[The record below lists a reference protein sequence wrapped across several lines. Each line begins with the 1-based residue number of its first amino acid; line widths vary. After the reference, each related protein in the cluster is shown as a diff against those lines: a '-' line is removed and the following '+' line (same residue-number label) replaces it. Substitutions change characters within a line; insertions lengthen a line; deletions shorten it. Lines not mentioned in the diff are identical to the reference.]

1 MRVGITGASGFIG
14 SALVEA
20 LEKRGDEI
28 IRFVRPGS
36 VPQQNVVHWNPS
48 THDIDE
54 NDLRRVGGF
63 DAVVH
68 LAGAGV
74 ADKRWTNARKNE
86 ILTSRTSA
94 TSLLVEALSSLPSG
108 TGVLAS
114 GSAIGYYGSRG
125 EESLT
130 ESSAPGDDF
139 LATVCVEWE
148 NAANELAKTGT
159 PVAILRTGIVMDKSG
174 GALKKQL
181 PLFRLGL
188 GGKLGSG
195 AQWLSPISLNDEIR
209 AILWVLDK
217 KLSGPLNLV
226 SPSPVTNLVF
236 TKALAKA
243 VRRPALLAVPK
254 FMLSLVLGDELT
266 EMALLASQKV
276 LPDALSASGFNFE
289 QESIE
294 KIFRS
299 GLKNY

>member
-74 ADKRWTNARKNE
+74 ADKRWTSARKNE
-86 ILTSRTSA
+86 ILTSRTNA
-94 TSLLVEALSSLPSG
+94 TSLLVEALGSLPSG

-114 GSAIGYYGSRG
+114 GSAIGFYGSRG

-130 ESSAPGDDF
+130 EASAPGDDF

-148 NAANELAKTGT
+148 NAANVAVKSGT

-181 PLFRLGL
+181 PVFRLGL

-209 AILWVLDK
+209 AILWVLDN
-217 KLSGPLNLV
+217 KLSGPFNLT
-226 SPSPVTNLVF
+226 SPKPLRNIDF
-236 TKALAKA
+236 TKQ
-243 VRRPALLAVPK
+243 
-254 FMLSLVLGDELT
+254 LGDALHRPT
-266 EMALLASQKV
+266 IVTAPAFALRIALGREMADEVLLTSQKV
-276 LPDALSASGFNFE
+276 LPEALLESGFIFNDSESASML
-289 QESIE
+289 QQ
-294 KIFRS
+294 
-299 GLKNY
+299 

>member
-36 VPQQNVVHWNPS
+36 VYQQNVVHWNPS

-54 NDLRRVGGF
+54 NDLRRVRGF

-74 ADKRWTNARKNE
+74 ADKRWTSARKNE
-86 ILTSRTSA
+86 ILTSRTNA
-94 TSLLVEALSSLPSG
+94 TSLLVEALGSLPSG

-114 GSAIGYYGSRG
+114 GSAIGFYGSRG

-130 ESSAPGDDF
+130 EASAPGDDF

-148 NAANELAKTGT
+148 NAANVAVKSGT

-181 PLFRLGL
+181 PVFRLGL

-209 AILWVLDK
+209 AILWVLDN
-217 KLSGPLNLV
+217 KLSGPFNLT
-226 SPSPVTNLVF
+226 SPKPLRNIDF
-236 TKALAKA
+236 TKQ
-243 VRRPALLAVPK
+243 
-254 FMLSLVLGDELT
+254 LGDALHRPT
-266 EMALLASQKV
+266 IVTAPAFALRIALGREMADEVLLTSQKV
-276 LPDALSASGFNFE
+276 LPEALLESGFIFNDSESASML
-289 QESIE
+289 QQ
-294 KIFRS
+294 
-299 GLKNY
+299 

>member
-36 VPQQNVVHWNPS
+36 VYQQNVVHWNPS

-74 ADKRWTNARKNE
+74 ADKRWTSARKNE
-86 ILTSRTSA
+86 ILTSRTNA
-94 TSLLVEALSSLPSG
+94 TSLLVEALGSLPSG

-114 GSAIGYYGSRG
+114 GSAIGFYGSRG

-148 NAANELAKTGT
+148 NAANVAVKSGT

-181 PLFRLGL
+181 PVFRLGL

-209 AILWVLDK
+209 AILWVLDN
-217 KLSGPLNLV
+217 KLSGPFNLT
-226 SPSPVTNLVF
+226 SPKPLRNIDF
-236 TKALAKA
+236 TKQ
-243 VRRPALLAVPK
+243 
-254 FMLSLVLGDELT
+254 LGDALHRPT
-266 EMALLASQKV
+266 IVTAPAFALRIALGREMADEVLLTSQKV
-276 LPDALSASGFNFE
+276 LPEALLESGFIFNDSESASML
-289 QESIE
+289 QQ
-294 KIFRS
+294 
-299 GLKNY
+299 

>member
-36 VPQQNVVHWNPS
+36 VYQQNVVHWNPS

-181 PLFRLGL
+181 PVFRLGL

-209 AILWVLDK
+209 AILWVLDN
-217 KLSGPLNLV
+217 KLSGPFNLT
-226 SPSPVTNLVF
+226 SPKPLRNIDF
-236 TKALAKA
+236 TKQ
-243 VRRPALLAVPK
+243 
-254 FMLSLVLGDELT
+254 LGDALHRPT
-266 EMALLASQKV
+266 IVTAPAFALRIALGREMADEVLLTSQKV
-276 LPDALSASGFNFE
+276 LPEALLESGFIFNDSESASML
-289 QESIE
+289 QQ
-294 KIFRS
+294 
-299 GLKNY
+299 

>member
-1 MRVGITGASGFIG
+1 M
-14 SALVEA
+14 
-20 LEKRGDEI
+20 
-28 IRFVRPGS
+28 
-36 VPQQNVVHWNPS
+36 HWNPS

-74 ADKRWTNARKNE
+74 ADKRWTSARKNE
-86 ILTSRTSA
+86 ILTSRTNA
-94 TSLLVEALSSLPSG
+94 TSLLVEALGSLPSG

-114 GSAIGYYGSRG
+114 GSAIGFYGSRG

-130 ESSAPGDDF
+130 EASAPGDDF

-148 NAANELAKTGT
+148 NAANVAVKSGT

-181 PLFRLGL
+181 PVFRLGL

-209 AILWVLDK
+209 AILWVLDN
-217 KLSGPLNLV
+217 KLSGPFNLT
-226 SPSPVTNLVF
+226 SPKPLRNIDF
-236 TKALAKA
+236 TKQ
-243 VRRPALLAVPK
+243 
-254 FMLSLVLGDELT
+254 LGDALHRPT
-266 EMALLASQKV
+266 IVTAPAFALRIALGREMADEVLLTSQKV
-276 LPDALSASGFNFE
+276 LPEALLESGFIFNDSESASML
-289 QESIE
+289 QQ
-294 KIFRS
+294 
-299 GLKNY
+299 

>member
-36 VPQQNVVHWNPS
+36 VYQQNVVHWNPS

-74 ADKRWTNARKNE
+74 ADKRWTSARKNE
-86 ILTSRTSA
+86 ILTSRTNA
-94 TSLLVEALSSLPSG
+94 TSLLVEALGSLPSG

-114 GSAIGYYGSRG
+114 GSAIGFYGSRG

-130 ESSAPGDDF
+130 EASAPGDDF

-181 PLFRLGL
+181 PVFRLGL

-209 AILWVLDK
+209 AILWVLDN
-217 KLSGPLNLV
+217 KLSGPFNLT
-226 SPSPVTNLVF
+226 SPKPLRNIDF
-236 TKALAKA
+236 TKQ
-243 VRRPALLAVPK
+243 
-254 FMLSLVLGDELT
+254 LGDALHRPT
-266 EMALLASQKV
+266 IVTAPAFALRIALGREMADEVLLTSQKV
-276 LPDALSASGFNFE
+276 LPEALLESGFIFNDSESASML
-289 QESIE
+289 QQ
-294 KIFRS
+294 
-299 GLKNY
+299 

>member
-36 VPQQNVVHWNPS
+36 VYQQNVVHWNPS

-74 ADKRWTNARKNE
+74 ADKRWTSARKNE
-86 ILTSRTSA
+86 ILTSRTNA
-94 TSLLVEALSSLPSG
+94 TSLLVEALGSLPSG

-114 GSAIGYYGSRG
+114 GSAIGFYGSRG

-181 PLFRLGL
+181 PVFRLGL

-209 AILWVLDK
+209 AILWVLDN
-217 KLSGPLNLV
+217 KLSGPFNLT
-226 SPSPVTNLVF
+226 SPKPLRNIDF
-236 TKALAKA
+236 TKQ
-243 VRRPALLAVPK
+243 
-254 FMLSLVLGDELT
+254 LGDALHRPT
-266 EMALLASQKV
+266 IVTAPAFALRIALGREMADEVLLTSQKV
-276 LPDALSASGFNFE
+276 LPEALLESGFIFNDSESASML
-289 QESIE
+289 QQ
-294 KIFRS
+294 
-299 GLKNY
+299 

>member
-130 ESSAPGDDF
+130 EASAPGDDF

-181 PLFRLGL
+181 PVFRLGL

-209 AILWVLDK
+209 AILWVLDN
-217 KLSGPLNLV
+217 KLSGPFNLT
-226 SPSPVTNLVF
+226 SPKPLRNIDF
-236 TKALAKA
+236 TKQ
-243 VRRPALLAVPK
+243 
-254 FMLSLVLGDELT
+254 LGDALHRPT
-266 EMALLASQKV
+266 IVTAPAFALRIALGREMADEVLLTSQKV
-276 LPDALSASGFNFE
+276 LPEALLESGFIFNDSESASML
-289 QESIE
+289 QQ
-294 KIFRS
+294 
-299 GLKNY
+299 

>member
-114 GSAIGYYGSRG
+114 GSAIGFYGSRG

-130 ESSAPGDDF
+130 EASAPGDDF

-148 NAANELAKTGT
+148 NAANVAVKSGT

-181 PLFRLGL
+181 PVFRLGL

-209 AILWVLDK
+209 AILWVLDN
-217 KLSGPLNLV
+217 KLSGPFNLT
-226 SPSPVTNLVF
+226 SPKPLRNIDF
-236 TKALAKA
+236 TKQ
-243 VRRPALLAVPK
+243 
-254 FMLSLVLGDELT
+254 LGDALHRPT
-266 EMALLASQKV
+266 IVTAPAFALRIALGREMADEVLLTSQKV
-276 LPDALSASGFNFE
+276 LPEALLESGFIFNDSESASML
-289 QESIE
+289 QQ
-294 KIFRS
+294 
-299 GLKNY
+299 

>member
-36 VPQQNVVHWNPS
+36 VYQQNVVHWNPS

-74 ADKRWTNARKNE
+74 ADKRWTSARKNE
-86 ILTSRTSA
+86 ILTSRTNA
-94 TSLLVEALSSLPSG
+94 TSLLVEALGSLPSG

-114 GSAIGYYGSRG
+114 GSAIGFYGSRG

-130 ESSAPGDDF
+130 EASAPGDDF

-148 NAANELAKTGT
+148 NAANVAVKSGT

-181 PLFRLGL
+181 PVFRLGL

-209 AILWVLDK
+209 AILWVLDN
-217 KLSGPLNLV
+217 KLSGPFNLT
-226 SPSPVTNLVF
+226 SPKPLRNIDF
-236 TKALAKA
+236 TKQ
-243 VRRPALLAVPK
+243 
-254 FMLSLVLGDELT
+254 LGDALHRPT
-266 EMALLASQKV
+266 IVTAPAFALRIALGREMADEVLLTSQKV
-276 LPDALSASGFNFE
+276 LPEALLESGFIFNDSESASML
-289 QESIE
+289 QQ
-294 KIFRS
+294 
-299 GLKNY
+299 

>member
-130 ESSAPGDDF
+130 EASAPGDDF

-148 NAANELAKTGT
+148 NAANVAVKSGT

-181 PLFRLGL
+181 PVFRLGL

-209 AILWVLDK
+209 AILWVLDN
-217 KLSGPLNLV
+217 KLSGPFNLT
-226 SPSPVTNLVF
+226 SPKPLRNIDF
-236 TKALAKA
+236 TKQ
-243 VRRPALLAVPK
+243 
-254 FMLSLVLGDELT
+254 LGDALHRPT
-266 EMALLASQKV
+266 IVTAPAFALRIALGREMADEVLLTSQKV
-276 LPDALSASGFNFE
+276 LPEALLESGFIFNDSESASML
-289 QESIE
+289 QQ
-294 KIFRS
+294 
-299 GLKNY
+299 

>member
-36 VPQQNVVHWNPS
+36 VYQQNVVHWNPS

-130 ESSAPGDDF
+130 EASAPGDDF

-148 NAANELAKTGT
+148 NAANVAVKSGT

-181 PLFRLGL
+181 PVFRLGL

-209 AILWVLDK
+209 AILWVLDN
-217 KLSGPLNLV
+217 KLSGPFNLT
-226 SPSPVTNLVF
+226 SPKPLRNIDF
-236 TKALAKA
+236 TKQ
-243 VRRPALLAVPK
+243 
-254 FMLSLVLGDELT
+254 LGDALHRPT
-266 EMALLASQKV
+266 IVTAPAFALRIALGREMADEVLLTSQKV
-276 LPDALSASGFNFE
+276 LPEALLESGFIFNDSESASML
-289 QESIE
+289 QQ
-294 KIFRS
+294 
-299 GLKNY
+299 

>member
-74 ADKRWTNARKNE
+74 ADKRWTSARKNE
-86 ILTSRTSA
+86 ILTSRTNA
-94 TSLLVEALSSLPSG
+94 TSLLVEALGSLPSG

-130 ESSAPGDDF
+130 EASAPGDDF

-148 NAANELAKTGT
+148 NAANVAVKSGT

-181 PLFRLGL
+181 PVFRLGL

-209 AILWVLDK
+209 AILWVLDN
-217 KLSGPLNLV
+217 KLSGPFNLT
-226 SPSPVTNLVF
+226 SPKPLRNIDF
-236 TKALAKA
+236 TKQ
-243 VRRPALLAVPK
+243 
-254 FMLSLVLGDELT
+254 LGDALHRPT
-266 EMALLASQKV
+266 IVTAPAFALRIALGREMADEVLLTSQKV
-276 LPDALSASGFNFE
+276 LPEALLESGFIFNDSESASML
-289 QESIE
+289 QQ
-294 KIFRS
+294 
-299 GLKNY
+299 